1 MIFPKESWSEATPM
15 SQNIDPEKLDF
26 ALRYMKTNT
35 GVDGIRELTVIR
47 NGYLVWSGDNI
58 DRKHFIWSCTKSIT
72 STLLGILMD
81 DNKCTLDTIAADFV
95 ADLKKDYPTI
105 TLRHF
110 ATMTSGYNSIGP
122 YTYGDKDPLDGSINP
137 LIPAEPIFSPGEK
150 FSYWDNAMRMFGR
163 VLTGIARKPL
173 DEFFK
178 ERIGDPIAMRDW
190 SWGRCLAMNDQAD
203 GMTIRDAAGGFETT
217 SRELARFGLMLLNLG
232 KWEGRQIVSEA
243 WVKAATS
250 VQVPLN
256 IPLNTYSSRQRGIVG
271 PGVYGYNWWTNGFRI
286 NGSRIW
292 PGAPDDL
299 YAALGFNTNR
309 CFIIPSWNMVIT
321 RGGTDGEIPDEIE
334 NRIISDFFALLK
346 EGTNLGLTQK

>member
-1 MIFPKESWSEATPM
+1 
-15 SQNIDPEKLDF
+15 
-26 ALRYMKTNT
+26 
-35 GVDGIRELTVIR
+35 
-47 NGYLVWSGDNI
+47 
-58 DRKHFIWSCTKSIT
+58 
-72 STLLGILMD
+72 
-81 DNKCTLDTIAADFV
+81 
-95 ADLKKDYPTI
+95 
-105 TLRHF
+105 
-110 ATMTSGYNSIGP
+110 
-122 YTYGDKDPLDGSINP
+122 
-137 LIPAEPIFSPGEK
+137 
-150 FSYWDNAMRMFGR
+150 
-163 VLTGIARKPL
+163 
-173 DEFFK
+173 
-178 ERIGDPIAMRDW
+178 
-190 SWGRCLAMNDQAD
+190 
-203 GMTIRDAAGGFETT
+203 
-217 SRELARFGLMLLNLG
+217 MLLNLG